1 MSSKLETQESLKN
14 YLQEK
19 KVLVESYYGKFKP
32 TFESNCS
39 FTKEVDIIFSLLDMF
54 VKEFLEAY
62 SSKEKILR
70 DDMIFVDN
78 FLSLSYPSINNIKT
92 ASKEVTIRI
101 TVIRIRFQVVVKGN
115 YEKVP
120 KSGINKLFFLKSLID
135 EYIQMHVMEIL
146 GEYFAYPSFSHFKDK
161 TFSQVMWLISL
172 LEQQN

>member
-1 MSSKLETQESLKN
+1 M
-14 YLQEK
+14 
-19 KVLVESYYGKFKP
+19 LVESYYRKFKP
-32 TFESNCS
+32 TFEGNCS

-120 KSGINKLFFLKSLID
+120 KSGINKN
-135 EYIQMHVMEIL
+135 
-146 GEYFAYPSFSHFKDK
+146 YFS
-161 TFSQVMWLISL
+161 
-172 LEQQN
+172 